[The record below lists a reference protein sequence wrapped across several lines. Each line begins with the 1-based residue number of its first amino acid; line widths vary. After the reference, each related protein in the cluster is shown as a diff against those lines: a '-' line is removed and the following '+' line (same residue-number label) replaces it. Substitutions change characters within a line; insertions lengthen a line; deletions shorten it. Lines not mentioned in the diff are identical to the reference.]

1 VTENPEKNTSS
12 KVTCPTYGNDQAAF
26 GSWLLEVKS
35 AVETRLGEVLDA
47 CVAHAGCHGGD
58 VGAMVEAA
66 RSLALRGGKR
76 FRAALLAAAYVACG
90 GTNVSDVVSAGVG
103 LELLQTYFLVHDD
116 WMDEDEVRRGGPT
129 VHVLLAERF
138 GGQRIG
144 DMSAILAGDFLV
156 AASLR
161 ALLDTTCRPNAVLA
175 ASREF
180 ARMQEDVVFGQ
191 LLDIRGA
198 ARSMAD
204 VEAMHALKT
213 GSYTVRGPLLMGAC
227 LAEASSAQRDG
238 LGRFAAPLGVAFQ
251 LRDDLLGA
259 FGDSSVTG
267 KPVGNDFRQ
276 GKRTALI
283 AELAADADALVER
296 VLGRADASSADIE
309 ALLVRL
315 VESGARARVE
325 RRLADL
331 VDEAAAGL
339 DGIEFTSRGRTLLRG
354 AASLL
359 VV

>member
-1 VTENPEKNTSS
+1 
-12 KVTCPTYGNDQAAF
+12 
-26 GSWLLEVKS
+26 
-35 AVETRLGEVLDA
+35 
-47 CVAHAGCHGGD
+47 
-58 VGAMVEAA
+58 
-66 RSLALRGGKR
+66 
-76 FRAALLAAAYVACG
+76 
-90 GTNVSDVVSAGVG
+90 
-103 LELLQTYFLVHDD
+103 
-116 WMDEDEVRRGGPT
+116 
-129 VHVLLAERF
+129 
-138 GGQRIG
+138 
-144 DMSAILAGDFLV
+144 
-156 AASLR
+156 
-161 ALLDTTCRPNAVLA
+161 
-175 ASREF
+175 
-180 ARMQEDVVFGQ
+180 MQEDVVFGQ